1 MAPSELPQ
9 IFHVA
14 ADRRSV
20 SRNHFFC
27 VAPRIVRGGRSL
39 RGLGIVTS
47 PKLSSAGG
55 LPPLNVRPASS
66 AIIAGS
72 ENIPLNDGS

>member
-1 MAPSELPQ
+1 M
-9 IFHVA
+9 
-14 ADRRSV
+14 
-20 SRNHFFC
+20 
-27 VAPRIVRGGRSL
+27 
-39 RGLGIVTS
+39 S

-72 ENIPLNDGS
+72 ENIPLNAGS